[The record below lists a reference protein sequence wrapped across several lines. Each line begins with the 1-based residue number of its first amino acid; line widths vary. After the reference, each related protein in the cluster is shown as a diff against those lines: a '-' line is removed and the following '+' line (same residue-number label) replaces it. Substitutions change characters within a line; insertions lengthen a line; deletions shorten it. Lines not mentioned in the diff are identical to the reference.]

1 MALSVNTLQVVF
13 DYIKVATSSV
23 LDHIAAGGIV
33 PCDGGGSSRNVC
45 IAVTRNIAGLKKW
58 KLVNLIQG

>member
-1 MALSVNTLQVVF
+1 MF
-13 DYIKVATSSV
+13 D
-23 LDHIAAGGIV
+23 DHIAAGGIV
-33 PCDGGGSSRNVC
+33 RRGTGGSSQNVC